1 MEKKSNSWDEDTIEK
16 EYEKDENGRP
26 IYDEN
31 GKWVVKATYTLTAED
46 RHQLYYNL
54 RKPRNPGEEAY
65 LWRVMGEEML
75 RDMRYE

>member
-16 EYEKDENGRP
+16 EYEK
-26 IYDEN
+26 DEN